1 MNEERLIPINEAVQ
15 IPLAELN
22 FRFSTSS
29 GPGGQHV
36 NKSATKVT
44 LLFDVAHSPSLSEA
58 VRLRLMKKLANRLDK
73 EGMLQLHVQSS
84 RSQHRNRDTAVS
96 LFQQLL
102 ADALKKQKKRRRTKP
117 SAAAQEKRIA
127 EKKKRGQR
135 KRERRKDIYD

>member
-1 MNEERLIPINEAVQ
+1 MDTERLVPINEAVQ
-15 IPLAELN
+15 IPLAELS

-44 LLFDVAHSPSLSEA
+44 LLFDVANSSSLTEE
-58 VRLRLMKKLANRLDK
+58 VRERLLKRLANRIDK
-73 EGMLQLHVQSS
+73 EGVLQLQVQSS
-84 RSQHRNRDTAVS
+84 RSQYRNRDTAVS

-117 SAAAQEKRIA
+117 SAAAKEKRLA
-127 EKKKRGQR
+127 EKKKRSERKKERGQ
-135 KRERRKDIYD
+135 DWG

>member
-1 MNEERLIPINEAVQ
+1 MDDERLIPINETVH
-15 IPLAELN
+15 IPVAELS

-44 LLFDVAHSPSLSEA
+44 LLFDVANSPSLTDE
-58 VRLRLMKKLANRLDK
+58 VRQRLLTKLANRMDK
-73 EGMLQLHVQSS
+73 EGVLQLNVQSS

-102 ADALKKQKKRRRTKP
+102 ADALKKQKKRHRTKP
-117 SAAAQEKRIA
+117 SAAAQEKRLA
-127 EKKKRGQR
+127 EKKKHGERKQERQR
-135 KRERRKDIYD
+135 RLYD